1 MEETKGQGQRGR
13 TRPKCDGGGSLTTW
27 LHIDDFPPFLSL
39 FLLSLLPSGGGSY
52 APVHTLPPGIN
63 LTLSLLGLHTDDR
76 FYPSATSFVPERWLE
91 QARREEGKEEGG
103 GRQNSFALLSPSSS
117 FMRRLLV
124 RPSEEEKVAR
134 KEEKSAPQDQ
144 QKRNGIKPPP
154 LSLEAIA
161 EGLEGRREE
170 GTEDEE
176 EGEEDEYQRFV
187 QVKVLTAVLLLVQ
200 RYKILRANKRRGQ
213 ENKGVEKWIQEHLDG
228 RRQWRVRLVPRDDG
242 RV

>member
-1 MEETKGQGQRGR
+1 
-13 TRPKCDGGGSLTTW
+13 
-27 LHIDDFPPFLSL
+27 
-39 FLLSLLPSGGGSY
+39 
-52 APVHTLPPGIN
+52 
-63 LTLSLLGLHTDDR
+63 
-76 FYPSATSFVPERWLE
+76 
-91 QARREEGKEEGG
+91 
-103 GRQNSFALLSPSSS
+103 
-117 FMRRLLV
+117 MRRLLV